1 MRTCAHVGSRRS
13 SPNPTTKKDHRARR
27 GSRGGRPVNFDGA
40 ELQESQ
46 RYKTTQ
52 LLSPQAMAGD
62 RVRYDKHALTYRAAI
77 VLHSGVTWAKALSD
91 LP

>member
-1 MRTCAHVGSRRS
+1 
-13 SPNPTTKKDHRARR
+13 
-27 GSRGGRPVNFDGA
+27 
-40 ELQESQ
+40 
-46 RYKTTQ
+46 
-52 LLSPQAMAGD
+52 MAGD